1 MKLLIITDA
10 WQPQVNGVVRTYN
23 NILRYIPD
31 AKVIHPY
38 MPDFRRRPLIG
49 YREIEVVI
57 NPWRVKRH
65 VWLAMHEGYHVH
77 VATEGPLGLFAKLE
91 LDRYGYSYTT
101 SLHTLFP
108 EFIETSMRIPA
119 WITYPYF
126 RWFHKKARRTM
137 VPSRGIKTHME
148 HKGFKHIRIWTR
160 GVDPDVFNPSSRTE
174 QKSPYILSVSRI
186 SKEKGLDD
194 FCQLAYPRKVVI
206 GDGPYLAELM
216 RKYPDVE
223 FLGKKEGPG
232 LAYWYAN
239 AEAFVFASKAD
250 TFGIVLLEAIA
261 CGTPVAAYPEP
272 GPLEVL
278 DDANGAVNQD
288 LHQALQSA
296 LTRDRAA
303 VHASSR
309 HWTWARSAEHFIKIL
324 GE

>member
-23 NILRYIPD
+23 NILRYIPE

-38 MPDFRRRPLIG
+38 MADFKRRPLTG
-49 YREIEVVI
+49 YEEIEVVT
-57 NPWRVKRH
+57 NPWRVRRH
-65 VWLAMHEGYHVH
+65 VWLAMHDGYNIH
-77 VATEGPLGLFAKLE
+77 VATEGPLGVFAKLE
-91 LDRYGYSYTT
+91 LDRYKYSYTT

-108 EFIETSMRIPA
+108 EFIETRFRVPT
-119 WITYPYF
+119 WVTYPYF

-137 VPSRGIKTHME
+137 VPTEGIKTHME
-148 HKGFKHIRIWTR
+148 GKGFENICVWTR
-160 GVDPDVFNPSSRTE
+160 GVDPDVFNPSYRTE
-174 QKSPYILSVSRI
+174 HGSPYILSVSRI

-194 FCQLAYPRKVVI
+194 FCRLDYPRKVVI
-206 GDGPYLAELM
+206 GDGPYLDELK

-223 FLGKKEGPG
+223 FLGKKEGPS
-232 LAYWYAN
+232 LAHWYAN

-278 DDANGAVNQD
+278 DDANGGVNQD
-288 LHQALQSA
+288 LHLALQSA
-296 LTRDRAA
+296 LTRDRSA
-303 VHASSR
+303 VYESSR
-309 HWTWARSAEHFIKIL
+309 PWTWARSAEHFIKIL